1 MDLLKNLDNMI
12 TAEDYLEKKFPEFED
27 LDNGNIWN
35 NIEEAMIEFAKL
47 HVEAALKEASE
58 NTYFITRDHDMYNR
72 EYLKYVDI
80 DPNDTEGDTFC
91 YGGSIVIN
99 EDSIL
104 NAYPLENIK

>member
-1 MDLLKNLDNMI
+1 MKQNKTMI
-12 TAEDYLEKKFPEFED
+12 TAEELSKNYTRLRSAVALKD
-27 LDNGNIWN
+27 LSDF
-35 NIEEAMIEFAKL
+35 AIEFAKL

-58 NTYFITRDHDMYNR
+58 NAYFITRDHDMYNR